1 MKVAVIT
8 DSGSDIYTQNV
19 HLEGLFRVP
28 FQVLDGDKVYL
39 DGETIT
45 IDQTYRLIYDGRN
58 LTTSLPP
65 IGIVDDL
72 FEKLKA
78 QGYDMIFAVVI
89 ASALSSTLSAL
100 AASAQRQ
107 DMLFDFV
114 DCHAIMINELHLAI
128 SARKLFDKGFAV
140 EEVKRRCNRSIM
152 DSMTFVIPKDLKQL
166 QKSGR
171 ITPMAAA
178 LGGFLNLKPLLK
190 ISVETGGKV
199 DAFEKVRT
207 MARAFEIMVQYFKDH
222 NVDKDCLMTVVHVWD
237 AQTGRQLMDILKEN
251 FPETEIIFTDL
262 VSVIGCHTGLGAV
275 GAQYIRRVELD

>member
-1 MKVAVIT
+1 MKAAVIT
-8 DSGSDIYTQNV
+8 DSGSDIYTQDVN
-19 HLEGLFRVP
+19 LEGLFRVP
-28 FQVLDGDKVYL
+28 FQVIDGDKVYL

-45 IDQTYRLIYDGRN
+45 IDQTYRLIYEGHN

-65 IGIVDDL
+65 IGMVDEL
-72 FEKLKA
+72 FENLKS
-78 QGYDMIFAVVI
+78 QGYEMIFAVVI

-100 AASAQRQ
+100 AACASRL
-107 DMLFDFV
+107 DLKFDFV
-114 DCHAIMINELHLAI
+114 DCHAIMINELHLAV
-128 SARKLFDKGFAV
+128 SARKLFDKGFPV
-140 EEVKRRCNRSIM
+140 EEVKRRCNRSVL

-199 DAFEKVRT
+199 DAYEKVRT
-207 MARAFEIMVQYFKDH
+207 MSRAFEIMVQYFKDH
-222 NVDKDCLMTVVHVWD
+222 NVDKNCIITVAHVWD
-237 AQTGRQLMDILKEN
+237 AQTGRQLHEIMKTN
-251 FPETEIIFTDL
+251 FPETEIVFTDL

-275 GAQYIRRVELD
+275 GSQYIRKVELD